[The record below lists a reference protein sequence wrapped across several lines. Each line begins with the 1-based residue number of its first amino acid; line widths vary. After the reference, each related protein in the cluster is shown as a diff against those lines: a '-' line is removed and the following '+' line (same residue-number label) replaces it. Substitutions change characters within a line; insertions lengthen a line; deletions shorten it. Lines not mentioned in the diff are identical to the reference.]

1 MSREI
6 LVELLENVPAGP
18 IANNL
23 CGQVIALLQGCW
35 NEFTGSHQT
44 NMQAYKLEP
53 KRVENLDWAPPVLS
67 FKMARHGATA
77 LGSRREHLYWW
88 HINVEKMTARFEKGS
103 FRLVRPSA
111 EKLSKDKILEIARR
125 VCEHVRNGPL
135 SLAPPGIFLKWKSE
149 TEILI
154 KPADLIPAD
163 GFKQTLAGR
172 RKRVRSILIDEMKT
186 IGWVVVSDK
195 GAFVR
200 FRKADVGSGE
210 PQCKTL

>member
-1 MSREI
+1 MSLET
-6 LVELLENVPAGP
+6 LVDLLENLPAGP

-23 CGQVIALLQGCW
+23 CGQVINLLQGCW

-44 NMQAYKLEP
+44 NMEAYKLD
-53 KRVENLDWAPPVLS
+53 KRVENLVWAPPVLS
-67 FKMARHGATA
+67 FKMARHGATVR
-77 LGSRREHLYWW
+77 GSPREHLYWW
-88 HINVEKMTARFEKGS
+88 HINVADKTATPEKGT

-111 EKLSKDKILEIARR
+111 EKLSKGEILEIVRR
-125 VCEHVRNGPL
+125 VCEHVQNGPL

-154 KPADLIPAD
+154 IPATLIAAD

-172 RKRVRSILIDEMKT
+172 RKRVRSILIDEMKM
-186 IGWVVVSDK
+186 IGWVVASDK

-200 FRKADVGSGE
+200 FRKTGVGSGE
-210 PQCKTL
+210 PPSRP

>member
-1 MSREI
+1 MSRET
-6 LVELLENVPAGP
+6 LVELLENLPAGP

-23 CGQVIALLQGCW
+23 CSQVITLLQGCL

-44 NMQAYKLEP
+44 NMEAYKLEP

-67 FKMARHGATA
+67 FKMARHGATV
-77 LGSRREHLYWW
+77 LGSPREHLYSW
-88 HINVEKMTARFEKGS
+88 HINVEKMTARFEKGT

-111 EKLSKDKILEIARR
+111 AKLSKDEILEIVRR
-125 VCEHVRNGPL
+125 VCEHVQNGPL
-135 SLAPPGIFLKWKSE
+135 SSAAPGIFLTWKSG

-172 RKRVRSILIDEMKT
+172 RKRVRSILIDEIKT

-195 GAFVR
+195 GAFVK
-200 FRKADVGSGE
+200 FRKAGAGSGE
-210 PQCKTL
+210 PPSKP